1 MNQSIAKTMSAIR
14 LRLAALRTRI
24 SAYRLKQMIRYH
36 RTAARRQYQAFEK
49 ALANEVRRDV
59 AYRRVA
65 APNPLKPL
73 LPLQN
78 AAGVLRESKS
88 CRQISRVEKLIAL
101 ERHKNGD
108 WGLVDLEDWQRNN
121 RNLRSGRGELI
132 SKYAAADG
140 VVFGLY
146 TDGGHTCTT
155 MFTKE
160 DFVHVG
166 LQNQFEKA
174 C

>member
-36 RTAARRQYQAFEK
+36 RTATQRQYQAFEK

-78 AAGVLRESKS
+78 VTGIIHESKS

-108 WGLVDLEDWQRNN
+108 WGLVDLEDWQHNN

-140 VVFGLY
+140 IVFGLC
-146 TDGGHTCTT
+146 TAGDHTCTT
-155 MFTKE
+155 MFTRE
-160 DFVHVG
+160 DIIHGG
-166 LQNQFEKA
+166 LQNQFQKA